1 MRILVFSSDHAG
13 LPWMSSFPHVR
24 GWVLADALRRA
35 GADAE
40 FRALPVAGAWDVA
53 ICSDY
58 QGDEVWLG
66 KLQRRMAG
74 LSARRFYCMAD
85 SGTPVF
91 SKPMIE
97 WFAARGG
104 VLVHLAERPLA
115 PYEHYIGV
123 GVAARHDPDAS
134 RTDILFD
141 FPNSS
146 SVEAWRQFDPH
157 ALDAVRRALPDLTV
171 VGSGAADCPIR
182 DHFDRWVA
190 YGLPHAEYVATF
202 TGCVAFVAGCRESMG
217 QAAAEAQVAGA
228 CIAGPPGRIKA
239 EMLVPAADACDADLV
254 AGLLRARAADHTA
267 IARDAAARFSAA
279 AMAERVLAALVDGV
293 R

>member
-1 MRILVFSSDHAG
+1 MRILVYSSDHAG

-24 GWVLADALRRA
+24 GWVLADALQRA

-40 FRALPVAGAWDVA
+40 FRALPVEGAWDVA

-74 LSARRFYCMAD
+74 LSAGRFYCMAD
-85 SGTPVF
+85 FGTPTF
-91 SKPMIE
+91 SRPMID

-123 GVAARHDPDAS
+123 GVAARHDPTAP
-134 RTDILFD
+134 RTDVLFD
-141 FPNSS
+141 FPRSS
-146 SVEAWRQFDPH
+146 TIEAWRQFDPH
-157 ALDAVRRALPDLTV
+157 ALDTVRRALPDLTL
-171 VGSGAADCPIR
+171 VGSGPADCPIR

-190 YGLPHAEYVATF
+190 YGLAHREYLTAF

-217 QAAAEAQVAGA
+217 MAAAEAQVAGA
-228 CIAGPPGRIKA
+228 CIAGPPGRIKP
-239 EMLVPAADACDADLV
+239 EMVVPAADACDADLV
-254 AGLLRARAADHTA
+254 ASLRRARASDHTA
-267 IARDAAARFSAA
+267 IAHQAAERFSPS
-279 AMAERVLAALVDGV
+279 AMAERVLAAL
-293 R
+293 RA

>member
-1 MRILVFSSDHAG
+1 MRILVYSSDHAG

-24 GWVLADALRRA
+24 GWVLADALQRA
-35 GADAE
+35 GVEAE
-40 FRALPVAGAWDVA
+40 FRALPVKGAWDVA

-58 QGDEVWLG
+58 QGDAVWLG

-85 SGTPVF
+85 CGTPTF
-91 SKPMIE
+91 SRPMID

-123 GVAARHDPDAS
+123 GVASHHDPDAS

-141 FPNSS
+141 FPKSS
-146 SVEAWRQFDPH
+146 TVEAWRQFDPR
-157 ALDAVRRALPDLTV
+157 ALDDVRRALPGLTL

-190 YGLPHAEYVATF
+190 YGLPHPEYVTTF
-202 TGCVAFVAGCRESMG
+202 TRCVAFVAGWRESMG
-217 QAAAEAQVAGA
+217 LAAAEAQVAGA
-228 CIAGPPGRIKA
+228 AIAGPPGRIKA
-239 EMLVPAADACDADLV
+239 EMVVPAADACDADLV
-254 AGLLRARAADHTA
+254 ASLQRARASDHTT
-267 IARDAAARFSAA
+267 IARQAAERFSTS
-279 AMAERVLAALVDGV
+279 AMAARVLAALGAGC
-293 R
+293 